1 MSDKVQDVAEA
12 VGADVEELFEALSAG
27 RRRQRQDASH
37 QLAIIAHQD
46 PTKLHDHTDE
56 LVDALYRPEAQ
67 TRWEV
72 LDALSEVVSEKADV
86 LDGAYDGAETS
97 LFDESSST
105 VRLAAFRFLT
115 RYGATSLER
124 SDRVWGIVDE
134 AIQCYHGDPDYRD
147 MLGCLR
153 DFARGDVSADT
164 RKALVT
170 RVKFDADSGRGF
182 VKLLSE
188 EIIDISKAVEKEAKR
203 AAREKAVPGDGETRP
218 AKKATRKKATKAA
231 DEEEASSSAE

>member
-1 MSDKVQDVAEA
+1 MSEKVRGMAE
-12 VGADVEELFEALSAG
+12 DVEELFEILSG
-27 RRRQRQDASH
+27 DRRRQRQDASH

-46 PTKLHDHTDE
+46 PTLLHGHTDE

-72 LDALSEVVSEKADV
+72 LDALSEVVVEKAGV

-124 SDRVWGIVDE
+124 SDRVWGIIDE

-153 DFARGDVSADT
+153 DFARGDISVTT

-182 VKLLSE
+182 LKSISE
-188 EIIDISKAVEKEAKR
+188 EIIDISKAAEKEAKK
-203 AAREKAVPGDGETRP
+203 AAKEKASEDGEAKP
-218 AKKATRKKATKAA
+218 AKKASRKKTAKAA
-231 DEEEASSSAE
+231 DDEGDAAAE

>member
-1 MSDKVQDVAEA
+1 MSEKVRGMAE
-12 VGADVEELFEALSAG
+12 DVEGLFEILSG
-27 RRRQRQDASH
+27 DRRRQRQDASH

-46 PTKLHDHTDE
+46 PTLLHGHTDE

-72 LDALSEVVSEKADV
+72 LDALSEVVAEKAGV

-97 LFDESSST
+97 LFDEGSST

-124 SDRVWGIVDE
+124 SDRVWGIIDE

-153 DFARGDVSADT
+153 DFARGDISVAT

-182 VKLLSE
+182 LKSISE
-188 EIIDISKAVEKEAKR
+188 EIIDISKEAEKEAKK
-203 AAREKAVPGDGETRP
+203 AAKEKAAPDDGEAKL
-218 AKKATRKKATKAA
+218 AKKTSRKKVAKAA
-231 DEEEASSSAE
+231 DDEGDTASE